1 VTFPVKV
8 EYRGQRAKIY
18 APAKGFDYYRVSFRT
33 AGKRRMLTFGTYSEA
48 KQAAEDKVRELHRGQ
63 QSSALSVKESQAAI
77 AIRDALDAYRHDT
90 GRMVSAVQAVNEYL
104 DAARKLGGRPLSAAV
119 EGYLRTVASVKRKD
133 LAEAVE
139 EFLATEEPRTRTSS
153 GERAQLSAKYHYN
166 RAIHLRR
173 FAGTFSGCTVCDL
186 SKEHLDTFIGSKPVR
201 DFSAKSR
208 NHHRRAIAQFLSW
221 CARKDYL
228 PVAHRLL
235 EADGM
240 RPERANTAE
249 VHCHTANELR
259 ALLNAAEGP
268 MRAMIAIGGLAGL
281 RTQELLRLDWADV
294 WRVKK
299 HIEVTAAKSKTRA
312 RRLVEIC
319 PALAEWLHPF
329 KGMESGSV
337 WPDTESVFVK
347 AAADLW
353 QKAGVARKP
362 NGLRHT
368 FCSCHFA
375 LFQNENATAALA
387 GNSPQM
393 IHSNYKG
400 LVTKAEASQWF
411 SVRPPKR
418 IRNVVT
424 LPAVSGKTAH

>member
-1 VTFPVKV
+1 VKV

-33 AGKRRMLTFGTYSEA
+33 AGRRRMLTFGTYSEA
-48 KQAAEDKVRELHRGQ
+48 RQAAEDKVRELHQGQ
-63 QSSALSVKESQAAI
+63 QSSALTGKEAA
-77 AIRDALDAYRHDT
+77 AALSIRDALDAYRRDT
-90 GRMVSAVQAVNEYL
+90 GRTVSAMQAVNEYL
-104 DAARKLGGRPLSAAV
+104 DAARRLGGRPLSAAV

-139 EFLATEEPRTRTSS
+139 EFLASEEPRTRTSN
-153 GERAQLSAKYHYN
+153 GDRAQLSGKYHYN
-166 RAIHLRR
+166 RAIQLRR
-173 FAGTFSGCTVCDL
+173 FASTFPGHAACDL
-186 SKEHLDTFIGSKPVR
+186 GKEHLDTFIGSKPVK

-208 NHHRRAIAQFLSW
+208 NHHRRAVAQFLSW
-221 CARKDYL
+221 CVRKDYL
-228 PVAHRLL
+228 PVGHRLN

-240 RPERANTAE
+240 RPERANTSE
-249 VHCHTANELR
+249 VHCYAANELR

-268 MRAMIAIGGLAGL
+268 MRALIAIGGLAGL

-299 HIEVTAAKSKTRA
+299 NIEVTASKAKTRA

-329 KGMESGSV
+329 KEMESGPV
-337 WPDTESVFVK
+337 WPDTESVFVR
-347 AAADLW
+347 AARDLW
-353 QKAGVARKP
+353 EKAGVPRKP

-387 GNSPQM
+387 GNSPAM
-393 IHSNYKG
+393 VHAHYKG
-400 LVTKAEASQWF
+400 LQTKAEASQWF

-424 LPAVSGKTAH
+424 LPAVSGKTAY